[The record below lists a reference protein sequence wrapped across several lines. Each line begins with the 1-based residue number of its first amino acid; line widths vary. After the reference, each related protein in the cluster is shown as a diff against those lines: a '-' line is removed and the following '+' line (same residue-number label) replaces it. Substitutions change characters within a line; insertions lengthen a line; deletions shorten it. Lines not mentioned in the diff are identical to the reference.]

1 MNGDLV
7 KAYKAIEDHLDAAV
21 ERIGSACSIA
31 SGIDDRISYYG
42 LDDLRQ
48 AIEDYRRSI
57 GEYRWMLEHEEGE
70 L

>member
-31 SGIDDRISYYG
+31 ARIDDRITYDG
-42 LDDLRQ
+42 IWMLRDEV
-48 AIEDYRRSI
+48 ADYCRSIRDYRRD
-57 GEYRWMLEHEEGE
+57 LEEGDE
-70 L
+70 